1 MPTLIF
7 PATGFST
14 GTRFLSTTTAA
25 IDLVRVPG
33 LVKSRATL
41 KTPTSNDYFRIPG
54 KLKSNFYAKNPTP
67 NDFVTLTTVTNITT
81 TTSQLTVTPT
91 VKPTTTLGNLYYFNL
106 VPALRQDRYQ
116 NRYNA
121 YTYNITGFETVK
133 LGNLQKQIEIIKN
146 PTPRDSVIWLANKI
160 KTNATLKN
168 PTARDAVVLFPQLL
182 SLLKVPFN
190 KTKVF
195 DINNFFGKLKTDA
208 TLKNPA
214 PNDAVIWDVN
224 NLQKQ
229 IEIIKN
235 PTPRD
240 GVVLFPQLLSLLKVP
255 TKATEV
261 FDIKNFYGNLQKQI
275 EIIKNPAPND
285 AIIWNVNKI
294 KTSATLKTPTP
305 NSSVISLP
313 GRLKSAFT
321 VRPPSPTASIMIRD
335 VLLINTTTSKAT
347 VTLTVS
353 PTAPLENLYYFT
365 LAPAIREDRYQNRYN
380 AFTLNNIGG
389 IEVTRATSVINTLT
403 LKSTVSPTVKPTSP
417 LGNLYFFTLAPAIRE
432 DRYQNRYNAYTF
444 NISGFE
450 TVKSGNLQK
459 QLEIIKNP
467 TPNDFRSYSS
477 PIITQSK
484 TSQLN
489 TEVFILQPDGMLAR
503 FKTGAGHGND
513 ITDPN
518 FVPQAP
524 IQFWN

>member
-25 IDLVRVPG
+25 VDLVRVPG

-41 KTPTSNDYFRIPG
+41 KTPTSTDYFRIPG
-54 KLKSNFYAKNPTP
+54 KLKSNFNAKNPTP

-106 VPALRQDRYQ
+106 VPALRQ
-116 NRYNA
+116 
-121 YTYNITGFETVK
+121 
-133 LGNLQKQIEIIKN
+133 
-146 PTPRDSVIWLANKI
+146 
-160 KTNATLKN
+160 
-168 PTARDAVVLFPQLL
+168 
-182 SLLKVPFN
+182 
-190 KTKVF
+190 
-195 DINNFFGKLKTDA
+195 
-208 TLKNPA
+208 
-214 PNDAVIWDVN
+214 
-224 NLQKQ
+224 
-229 IEIIKN
+229 
-235 PTPRD
+235 
-240 GVVLFPQLLSLLKVP
+240 
-255 TKATEV
+255 
-261 FDIKNFYGNLQKQI
+261 
-275 EIIKNPAPND
+275 
-285 AIIWNVNKI
+285 
-294 KTSATLKTPTP
+294 
-305 NSSVISLP
+305 
-313 GRLKSAFT
+313 
-321 VRPPSPTASIMIRD
+321 
-335 VLLINTTTSKAT
+335 
-347 VTLTVS
+347 
-353 PTAPLENLYYFT
+353 
-365 LAPAIREDRYQNRYN
+365 
-380 AFTLNNIGG
+380 
-389 IEVTRATSVINTLT
+389 
-403 LKSTVSPTVKPTSP
+403 
-417 LGNLYFFTLAPAIRE
+417 

>member
-380 AFTLNNIGG
+380 A
-389 IEVTRATSVINTLT
+389 
-403 LKSTVSPTVKPTSP
+403 
-417 LGNLYFFTLAPAIRE
+417 
-432 DRYQNRYNAYTF
+432 YTF